1 MPSISPYLTFNGN
14 CEAAFK
20 LYHSVFGGTYNQFSR
35 FKEMPVTTEGGLT
48 EADAE
53 RIMHVSLPISLEI
66 TLMGS
71 DITEAYS
78 SSFVMGTN
86 VSLSINTNSKEEADR
101 LFKGLSDGGV
111 ITMPLADTFWGA
123 YFGMFTDKFGVHWM
137 INYDS
142 KPA

>member
-1 MPSISPYLTFNGN
+1 MPTISPYLTFNGN
-14 CEAAFK
+14 CEAAFE
-20 LYHSVFGGTYNQFSR
+20 LYQSVFGGTYNQFSR
-35 FKEMPVTTEGGLT
+35 FKEMPVTAEGGLT

-53 RIMHVSLPISLEI
+53 RIMHVSLPISQDI

-78 SSFVMGTN
+78 SSFVCGTN
-86 VSLSINTNSKEEADR
+86 VSLSINADSKEEANR
-101 LFKGLSDGGV
+101 LFKGLSVGAV